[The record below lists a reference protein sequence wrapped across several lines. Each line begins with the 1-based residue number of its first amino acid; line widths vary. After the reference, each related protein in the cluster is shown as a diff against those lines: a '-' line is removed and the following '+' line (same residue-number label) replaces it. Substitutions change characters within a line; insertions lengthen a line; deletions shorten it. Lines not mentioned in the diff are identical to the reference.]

1 MIETMRTK
9 PCIRQ
14 TDLEMDRLSV
24 NNTSPAPTTEDGKA
38 IKRVSP
44 TGLWFLA
51 MAALPD
57 TCKVEEV
64 GAQKRRLATLQW
76 CYGTIPRGGRVY
88 TTYLDGHFGP
98 VLFLKRLNR
107 ALACRF
113 SFCSTKWRSGD
124 CRERAALLWVQR
136 EAFRA
141 LRHTFSTEGF
151 SPQAVHEVRK
161 AAHGP
166 VPGVQERG
174 VLLRR
179 CWAQIEDKVCRR
191 QRQTGRR
198 PGWSL
203 ATRSYLAW
211 LRFVRPVTISNPL
224 NNQ

>member
-124 CRERAALLWVQR
+124 CRERAGLLWVQR

-166 VPGVQERG
+166 VPG
-174 VLLRR
+174 
-179 CWAQIEDKVCRR
+179 
-191 QRQTGRR
+191 T
-198 PGWSL
+198 SL